1 MTLIQNENLDIKNPK
16 DLDEFLEIIKAFGF
30 EVVHDPV
37 RREIRIKG
45 VFVYTDL
52 PSRVLTLRNNNSE
65 IVYSRNKDENT
76 VRFRVGLRNRE
87 IVYEVVMP
95 NNIDVY
101 YSDPS
106 LLILY

>member
-1 MTLIQNENLDIKNPK
+1 MSVQNKSLDIKNPE
-16 DLDEFLEIIKAFGF
+16 DLNEFLEIIKAFGF

-37 RREIRIKG
+37 RREIKVKG

-52 PSRVLTLRNNNSE
+52 PSRVLTLRSGGSE
-65 IVYSRNKDENT
+65 IVCTRNKDENT
-76 VRFRVGLRNRE
+76 VRFSVGLRNRE

-95 NNIDVY
+95 DNIDVY
-101 YSDPS
+101 YSDSS

>member
-1 MTLIQNENLDIKNPK
+1 MSVQNKSLDLRNPE
-16 DLDEFLEIIKAFGF
+16 DLNEFLEIIEAFGF
-30 EVVHDPV
+30 EVVRDPV
-37 RREIRIKG
+37 RREIKVKG

-52 PSRVLTLRNNNSE
+52 PSRVLTLRSGSSE
-65 IVYSRNKDENT
+65 IVYTRNKDENT

-87 IVYEVVMP
+87 VVYEVVMS

-101 YSDPS
+101 YSDSS

>member
-1 MTLIQNENLDIKNPK
+1 MLTQNKNLDLKKPE
-16 DLDEFLEIIKAFGF
+16 DLNEFLGTIKAFGF

-37 RREIRIKG
+37 RREIKVKG

-52 PSRVLTLRNNNSE
+52 PSRVLTLRSGNSE
-65 IVYSRNKDENT
+65 IVFTRNKDDNT
-76 VRFRVGLRNRE
+76 VKFRVGLRNRE
-87 IVYEVVMP
+87 VVYEIVMP

-101 YSDPS
+101 YSDSS